1 MLAIERKNEILD
13 KLRAEQRVLVS
24 DLAAYY
30 HVTEETIRRDLDKL
44 EKEGYATKT
53 YGGAILGNSTKT
65 DLSYTI
71 RNKTNVEAKNQI
83 AAIASH
89 LIEDGDHLMLD
100 DSSTSLYLAKKLKE
114 KKNLTVITNSVE
126 LVVELSDVEGWTIL
140 LTGGRL
146 KPESLA
152 LVGDQTQ
159 QALRRYHVDK
169 AVMSCKGIDLESGV
183 TDSSEFHSQTKQSM
197 LRCAKTRILILDS
210 SKFDKISFID
220 IAPLDVFDT
229 IVTNAAPSTALNAC
243 IRARNKTRTARLSL
257 QPDSRAAACSA
268 RGSLLF
274 FSCSLRLCRFL
285 LFHQG
290 HTGQNEEDPY
300 RAQQAE
306 RSVKHVIE
314 RQRHPQ
320 IACQHEN

>member
-83 AAIASH
+83 AAIASR

-229 IVTNAAPSTALNAC
+229 IVTNAAPSKAWLDYFAEHGIEC
-243 IRARNKTRTARLSL
+243 LYPS
-257 QPDSRAAACSA
+257 AAVPS
-268 RGSLLF
+268 
-274 FSCSLRLCRFL
+274 
-285 LFHQG
+285 
-290 HTGQNEEDPY
+290 TGQPRCCLFRTRIVTFLQLQSAPLPFSPFPPRPY
-300 RAQQAE
+300 RPE
-306 RSVKHVIE
+306 
-314 RQRHPQ
+314 
-320 IACQHEN
+320 

>member
-13 KLRAEQRVLVS
+13 KLRTEQRVLVS
-24 DLAAYY
+24 DLAEYY

-71 RNKTNVEAKNQI
+71 RNKTNVDAKNQI
-83 AAIASH
+83 AAIASR

-126 LVVELSDVEGWTIL
+126 LVMELNGVESWTIL

-152 LVGDQTQ
+152 LVGGQTQ
-159 QALRRYHVDK
+159 QMLRQYHVDK
-169 AVMSCKGIDLESGV
+169 ALLSCKGLDLDAGV
-183 TDSSEFHSQTKQSM
+183 TDSSEFHAQTKQSM
-197 LRCAKTRILILDS
+197 LHCAKKRILILNS
-210 SKFDKISFID
+210 SKFDKVSFIN
-220 IAPLDVFDT
+220 IAPLDAFDT
-229 IVTNAAPSTALNAC
+229 VVTNAVP
-243 IRARNKTRTARLSL
+243 
-257 QPDSRAAACSA
+257 SRAWLDC
-268 RGSLLF
+268 F
-274 FSCSLRLCRFL
+274 
-285 LFHQG
+285 
-290 HTGQNEEDPY
+290 
-300 RAQQAE
+300 AE
-306 RSVKHVIE
+306 HHIE
-314 RQRHPQ
+314 CLYPG
-320 IACQHEN
+320 AK

>member
-13 KLRAEQRVLVS
+13 KLRTEQRVLVS
-24 DLAAYY
+24 DLAEYY

-83 AAIASH
+83 AAIASR

-126 LVVELSDVEGWTIL
+126 LVVELNGVEGWTII

-159 QALRRYHVDK
+159 QSLRRYHVDK
-169 AVMSCKGIDLESGV
+169 AVMSCKGLDLEAGV

-197 LRCAKTRILILDS
+197 LHCAKKRILILDS
-210 SKFDKISFID
+210 SKFDKVSFID
-220 IAPLDVFDT
+220 IAPLDTFDT
-229 IVTNAAPSTALNAC
+229 VVTNTAPS
-243 IRARNKTRTARLSL
+243 RAWL
-257 QPDSRAAACSA
+257 DC
-268 RGSLLF
+268 F
-274 FSCSLRLCRFL
+274 
-285 LFHQG
+285 
-290 HTGQNEEDPY
+290 
-300 RAQQAE
+300 AE
-306 RSVKHVIE
+306 HNVECLYPGAK
-314 RQRHPQ
+314 
-320 IACQHEN
+320 

>member
-1 MLAIERKNEILD
+1 
-13 KLRAEQRVLVS
+13 
-24 DLAAYY
+24 
-30 HVTEETIRRDLDKL
+30 
-44 EKEGYATKT
+44 
-53 YGGAILGNSTKT
+53 
-65 DLSYTI
+65 
-71 RNKTNVEAKNQI
+71 
-83 AAIASH
+83 
-89 LIEDGDHLMLD
+89 MLD
-100 DSSTSLYLAKKLKE
+100 DSSTSLYLAKRLKE

-229 IVTNAAPSTALNAC
+229 IVTNAAPSKAWLDYLPSTALNAC

-274 FSCSLRLCRFL
+274 FSCSLRLCCFL
-285 LFHQG
+285 LS
-290 HTGQNEEDPY
+290 TKAIPA
-300 RAQQAE
+300 RMRKIPIA
-306 RSVKHVIE
+306 RSRLNV
-314 RQRHPQ
+314 P
-320 IACQHEN
+320 